1 MSDRIG
7 LARCSYMPFSSAP
20 QPPDRVNIDGREAM
34 NAFSY
39 RLSVI
44 HRKID
49 DAIRRELRL
58 RFPDRMKLLR
68 LKKLRLVVKD
78 RLHHGFRGRR
88 GNA

>member
-7 LARCSYMPFSSAP
+7 LARCSYMPFLLHRCR
-20 QPPDRVNIDGREAM
+20 PDRFNVDGREAM

-58 RFPDRMKLLR
+58 RFPDRIKLLR
-68 LKKLRLVVKD
+68 LKKLRLVAND

>member
-1 MSDRIG
+1 
-7 LARCSYMPFSSAP
+7 
-20 QPPDRVNIDGREAM
+20 M

-58 RFPDRMKLLR
+58 RFPDSMKLLR